1 MRMVVARDENGVVIN
16 EDAGGVGMSMAVAR
30 YKDRDGAG

>member
-1 MRMVVARDENGVVIN
+1 MRMVVARDENGVVLN
-16 EDAGGVGMSMAVAR
+16 EDEDGAGMRMAVAR